1 MCRRALSIASLLVA
15 LFAIPA
21 RADKRVGRVVED
33 HSGNPVSLAE
43 IQLARDG
50 AAQLIADLETDP
62 SGQFALPNLDTGT
75 YRIEVSKPG
84 YVKTTVRLQVSA
96 DEQGPLL
103 IRLVRC
109 GVISGRVLDVQG
121 EPLLSATAYAIRVD
135 QDGTLRRP
143 ATDLSPANMTRVD
156 PNGAYRLYDL
166 KPGKYLVA
174 ITYGASSAIAAMTG
188 SPSAGPD
195 GSGFILYPSNSE
207 PRTFTISGGEEYKDD
222 DYSVTP
228 GQLVRLSGHIE
239 TAGKRSGF
247 VVAVTSPVQP
257 LFATAVAYADE
268 TGHFQL
274 EGIPAGN
281 YLLLVS
287 GPSEG
292 RGLLGSMLHD
302 DALFGR
308 VKLDLTSDVADVAVP
323 VAPGRTASFVLRH
336 ATSADHKCSSG
347 VQLRI
352 SSKEDWGADL
362 NFTLHVTE
370 GKPAMLAH
378 LAPAPY
384 FVTVDAADG
393 NCTASAE
400 RVVDLTEAVK
410 SSAVPITVAAK
421 E

>member
-1 MCRRALSIASLLVA
+1 MRPRALSVGSLLLAFLASQVA
-15 LFAIPA
+15 AVT
-21 RADKRVGRVVED
+21 RTGRVVED

-50 AAQLIADLETDP
+50 ASQLIADLETDS
-62 SGQFALPNLDTGT
+62 SGQFALPNLTSGT
-75 YRIEVSKPG
+75 YRLDVSKPG
-84 YVKTTVRLQVSA
+84 YVKTTMRLQVSA

-109 GVISGRVLDVQG
+109 GVISGRVLDGQG
-121 EPLLSATAYAIRVD
+121 EPLLSATVYAINVD

-143 ATDLSPANMTRVD
+143 TTDLSPANMTRVD

-174 ITYGASSAIAAMTG
+174 ITYGASSAMAGMTG
-188 SPSAGPD
+188 SSTASTA
-195 GSGFILYPSNSE
+195 GSGFILLPSNNE
-207 PRTFTISGGEEYKDD
+207 PRMFTISGGEEYKDN

-228 GQLVRLSGHIE
+228 GQLVRLSGYIE
-239 TAGKRSGF
+239 TAGKRSRF
-247 VVAVTSPVQP
+247 LVAVTSPVQP

-274 EGIPAGN
+274 GGIPAGN

-292 RGLLGSMLHD
+292 RGPLGSILHD

-308 VKLDLTSDVADVAVP
+308 MKLDLTSDVEDVAVP
-323 VAPGRTASFVLRH
+323 VAPGRAASFVLRH

-362 NFTLHVTE
+362 NFTLQVTE
-370 GKPAMLAH
+370 GKPATLAH

-393 NCTASAE
+393 NCAASAE